1 MDHSVESLPVEQRIA
16 RYREMVAEALRVA
29 NDAQDQE
36 VRMHLR
42 EVAAVWAALADK
54 AEREQEERTHAAG
67 SSSGSDDGT
76 QAWMKD

>member
-16 RYREMVAEALRVA
+16 RYREMVAEALRLA

-54 AEREQEERTHAAG
+54 AEREQEERTQAAG
-67 SSSGSDDGT
+67 SDSKSDDGT
-76 QAWMKD
+76 RAWMKD

>member
-1 MDHSVESLPVEQRIA
+1 MDQSVESLPAEQRIA
-16 RYREMVAEALRVA
+16 RYREMVAEALRLA

-54 AEREQEERTHAAG
+54 AEREQAERSQAAG
-67 SSSGSDDGT
+67 SDSKSDDET
-76 QAWMKD
+76 RAWMKD